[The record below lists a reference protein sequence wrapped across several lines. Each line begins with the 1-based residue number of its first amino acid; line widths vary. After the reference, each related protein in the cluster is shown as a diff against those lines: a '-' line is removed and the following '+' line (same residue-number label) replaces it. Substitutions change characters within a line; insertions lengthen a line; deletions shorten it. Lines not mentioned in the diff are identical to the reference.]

1 METNGVGER
10 ENMSRRL
17 VVINI
22 VIVITELI
30 LYALYIIGFV
40 WATSHFQQWWLMLF
54 TILPVALYSNHS
66 LIVDADIRD
75 IMVDAFSARGGEEDT
90 KE

>member
-1 METNGVGER
+1 MARIFTD
-10 ENMSRRL
+10 MSRRL

-22 VIVITELI
+22 VIVVTELI
-30 LYALYIIGFV
+30 LYALYICGFV
-40 WATSHFQQWWLMLF
+40 WATSYFQHWWLMLF

-75 IMVDAFSARGGEEDT
+75 IMVDALSSRGGEEDT